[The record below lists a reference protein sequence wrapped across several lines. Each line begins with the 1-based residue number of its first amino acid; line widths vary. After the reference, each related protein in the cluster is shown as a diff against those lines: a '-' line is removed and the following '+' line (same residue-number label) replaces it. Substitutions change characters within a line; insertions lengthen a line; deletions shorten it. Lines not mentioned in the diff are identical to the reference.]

1 MNALLHNRIL
11 IAALLGWF
19 LAQALKLPFE
29 FVRTRKWSWGL
40 FFAPGGMPSSHSSL
54 VTTTSL
60 AIGLYYGFGQP
71 LFALSLAIAMIV
83 IYDAAGVRRQA
94 GMHAE
99 KINDIIEELFQGK
112 PLNEEKLKEVLGH
125 TPIEV
130 IGGVLLGV
138 AIALGLWALW
148 PL

>member
-71 LFALSLAIAMIV
+71 LGQSHLI
-83 IYDAAGVRRQA
+83 QP
-94 GMHAE
+94 E
-99 KINDIIEELFQGK
+99 
-112 PLNEEKLKEVLGH
+112 P
-125 TPIEV
+125 
-130 IGGVLLGV
+130 
-138 AIALGLWALW
+138 
-148 PL
+148 